1 MAYACICHLFFVILW
16 PILCVRTESAHVYT
30 YKEKMKN
37 EVNRAPVAKKIA
49 LIGYGKMGHMIE
61 QIALERGHEIVGI
74 IDPTLAVSDQHSV
87 ISFNSEA
94 FLSADVAIE
103 FTTPATAKEN
113 ILRAWAQG
121 VPVVC
126 GTTGWN
132 LAFGNEVAK
141 VHTTPL
147 NGQAT
152 HASALPKNWKFS
164 GTPNKV
170 IIKDEMGKTMLVWSS
185 NFSVGV
191 NIFFDVNKFLAE
203 KMEKQPQYTPRITET
218 HHIHKLDKPSGT
230 AKTLANDIMSAV
242 LPLNGDL
249 LDSDGHRQSSVLND
263 VPIES
268 IREGEVPGTH
278 EVMWD
283 SEEDTIVITHIA
295 KGRRGFALGA
305 VLAAEQL
312 NR

>member
-1 MAYACICHLFFVILW
+1 
-16 PILCVRTESAHVYT
+16 
-30 YKEKMKN
+30 
-37 EVNRAPVAKKIA
+37 
-49 LIGYGKMGHMIE
+49 MGHMIE

-74 IDPTLAVSDQHSV
+74 IDPTLV
-87 ISFNSEA
+87 IGDCSLLIDFNSEA
-94 FLSADVAIE
+94 FRSADVAIE
-103 FTTPATAKEN
+103 FTTPLTAKDN

-126 GTTGWN
+126 GSTGWN
-132 LAFGNEVAK
+132 AQEL
-141 VHTTPL
+141 L
-147 NGQAT
+147 
-152 HASALPKNWKFS
+152 
-164 GTPNKV
+164 
-170 IIKDEMGKTMLVWSS
+170 DEDKRIHEKPMLVWSS

-191 NIFFDVNKFLAE
+191 NIFFEMNKWLAE
-203 KMEKQPQYTPRITET
+203 KMENQPQYTPSITET

-230 AKTLANDIMSAV
+230 AKTLAEGIRDIGI
-242 LPLNGDL
+242 PRFRDIE
-249 LDSDGHRQSSVLND
+249 
-263 VPIES
+263 IES

-312 NR
+312 HVSI